1 MSNSVQDRDA
11 RSLALA
17 VICLAFTG
25 FLLALALVTSV
36 LSNSVSTPANPVY
49 VCREHNAYLVADG
62 VVVNLER
69 SCKIIAE
76 GTLQ

>member
-1 MSNSVQDRDA
+1 MSDNYPSPQMYLSA
-11 RSLALA
+11 A
-17 VICLAFTG
+17 IFTLAF
-25 FLLALALVTSV
+25 LVTFLV
-36 LSNSVSTPANPVY
+36 LKVKIMAAMVPAAPVY
-49 VCREHNAYLVADG
+49 VCREHNTYLVADG